1 MERWQLSQKELARYG
16 VIQNTI
22 EGYLNVDLAAEE
34 LCLSRRQV
42 FRLKR
47 RLKEKGIE
55 GLIHANRGRAS
66 PKRTKDSLRDTIDYL
81 YQEKYTG
88 FNISHFTEMLE
99 EREEIFM
106 SRETVRGILL
116 EKGSYEK
123 KKKYPKHR
131 SFREPMP
138 KEGMMIQFDTSDHDW
153 LQARGP
159 KMKLIG
165 GIDDATKDVPHA
177 QFALKDSLEANMAVL
192 KTIIEK
198 KGIPLSLYV
207 DKDSKFITIRHGGL
221 HVNIKRD
228 QQKTQMQRAWD
239 ELGINVIYAESPQA
253 KGRIE
258 RLWGTFQDRLISE
271 LRLEGICTLEEAN
284 RYLHTVFLPRH
295 NKKFI
300 RKPRVEEKAYR
311 PIPQGMDLSQ
321 ILCIKDRRQ
330 VQGDNTIGYDTR
342 IYQILPTETRFGF
355 AKARVEVQ
363 KHLDGTIHIFYKG
376 QEFPFKPIIPQED
389 ERYAPSQK
397 EAFLVGV

>member
-66 PKRTKDSLRDTIDYL
+66 PRRTKDSLRDTIDYL

-88 FNISHFTEMLE
+88 FNISHFTEMLQ

-165 GIDDATKDVPHA
+165 GIDDASKDVPHA

-207 DKDSKFITIRHGGL
+207 DRDSKFITTRHGGL

-271 LRLEGICTLEEAN
+271 LRLEGVCTLEEAN

-376 QEFPFKPIIPQED
+376 QELPFRPIIPQED

-397 EAFLVGV
+397 EALLVGV